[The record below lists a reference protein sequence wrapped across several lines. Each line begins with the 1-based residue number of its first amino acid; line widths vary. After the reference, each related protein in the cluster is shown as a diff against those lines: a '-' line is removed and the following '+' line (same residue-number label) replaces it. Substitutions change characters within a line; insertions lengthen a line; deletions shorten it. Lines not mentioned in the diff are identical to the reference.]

1 MVFREWMLSMAP
13 KWMLNGYIKYGE
25 RIANFISGKTTLK
38 GWIKRWM
45 DTKVKQVRS
54 AKAICGYGA

>member
-1 MVFREWMLSMAP
+1 MLSMAP
-13 KWMLNGYIKYGE
+13 KWMLNGYIKHGE
-25 RIANFISGKTTLK
+25 RIANYISGKATLK

-45 DTKVKQVRS
+45 DTKVKQVRR